1 MSMLVTTLKVTIEED
16 EKQTDAKP
24 AKSTD
29 IKLKN
34 LGELFNDELFKRRK

>member
-1 MSMLVTTLKVTIEED
+1 MSMLVNTLKVTIEED

-29 IKLKN
+29 IKLK
-34 LGELFNDELFKRRK
+34 KSRRTF